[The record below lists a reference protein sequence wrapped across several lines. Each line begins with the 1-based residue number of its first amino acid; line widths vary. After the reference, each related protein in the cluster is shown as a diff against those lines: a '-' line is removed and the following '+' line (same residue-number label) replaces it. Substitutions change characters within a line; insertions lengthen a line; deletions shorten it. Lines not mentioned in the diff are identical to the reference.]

1 MVFQKNIMKLEKFN
15 EKEFY
20 EKYIEKDVLEAS
32 NNKELKKFTNSFLT
46 SRLLSSFLSR
56 AAFSSL
62 DFINLTF
69 LYFSIFLSFL
79 LLTFMRCIDKF
90 FM

>member
-1 MVFQKNIMKLEKFN
+1 MVFQRNIMKLEKFN

-32 NNKELKKFTNSFLT
+32 DNKELNKFTNSFLT
-46 SRLLSSFLSR
+46 SRSLSSFLSR

-69 LYFSIFLSFL
+69 VYFSAFLSFL
-79 LLTFMRCIDKF
+79 PLTFMLCIEKF